1 MRTGRKDDGV
11 HVEGQGHQMT
21 ETVLNL
27 QILDGGA
34 ATYSPFVESRIET
47 SLRPTLRLN
56 MSPVLDSSGT
66 NDPH

>member
-1 MRTGRKDDGV
+1 
-11 HVEGQGHQMT
+11 MT

-47 SLRPTLRLN
+47 SSRPTLRLN
-56 MSPVLDSSGT
+56 MSPVLNSSGT
-66 NDPH
+66 HDPH